1 MSKIDNNTWTQI
13 KTDYQLGMGIRD
25 LERKYKVAASSIST
39 KKSKEGWNQ
48 EANKKFQ
55 LIQNDMNSLEQ
66 NVQSFEQEFEQHQM
80 PYVEHKLDEVLRLRK
95 TLNTFIAVAMEDN
108 LKDLLEVRNEPDLI
122 NRVNLRAR
130 MRANMLDLK
139 ELVNTEK
146 VQALDVEEEKD
157 NEIVFR
163 LE

>member
-1 MSKIDNNTWTQI
+1 MKRPSEETWLKI
-13 KTDYQLGMGIRD
+13 KTDYEFGGKSIRQIAGDYNISDTAIRYRIKQDNWTQKLRAQVIEIQRNIAEISQNTSREQL
-25 LERKYKVAASSIST
+25 
-39 KKSKEGWNQ
+39 
-48 EANKKFQ
+48 
-55 LIQNDMNSLEQ
+55 
-66 NVQSFEQEFEQHQM
+66 
-80 PYVEHKLDEVLRLRK
+80 PYVEAKLNDILDLRK
-95 TLNTFIAVAMEDN
+95 KLNTFIAVAMEDN